1 MQQLVQGHAAQIIC
15 PLGCPTLCKMGGGEE
30 AAGQQ
35 KEEPGWGRWGPWITW
50 RPARRERTPPHP
62 HQQGLPKVRDSLCL
76 SLPPCVSVSKCL
88 LGGGAGAAGSGRQ
101 GREGCRSPHAHGH
114 SHPSASSGASPA
126 PYQARPG
133 QQVLIC
139 PYPASSGLRAQG
151 LRGRK
156 PAPTAAG
163 RGGGERAGRP
173 GQARPFTFP
182 WGTIQAEEAVTAAPT
197 RRCSGGPLG
206 WA

>member
-76 SLPPCVSVSKCL
+76 SLPPCVSISKCL

-101 GREGCRSPHAHGH
+101 GREGCRSPVPACPRTFPPVGFLR
-114 SHPSASSGASPA
+114 SQPGSLSGA
-126 PYQARPG
+126 ARPAG
-133 QQVLIC
+133 
-139 PYPASSGLRAQG
+139 PYLPLPCILWPPGPGAEREETGPHCSRP
-151 LRGRK
+151 RGR
-156 PAPTAAG
+156 
-163 RGGGERAGRP
+163 GE
-173 GQARPFTFP
+173 
-182 WGTIQAEEAVTAAPT
+182 
-197 RRCSGGPLG
+197 GGPAWPGKALHFPLG
-206 WA
+206 DNPG